1 MKLLLI
7 QATLLFQQADLFIQF
22 HMVLHFR
29 LASMGVCK
37 SFFIDAHKEQQVV
50 SINHSIRFLKEN
62 SYIDHA
68 AKYKQSIPF

>member
-29 LASMGVCK
+29 LASMGVQWCA
-37 SFFIDAHKEQQVV
+37 IENHQDPIYVV
-50 SINHSIRFLKEN
+50 K
-62 SYIDHA
+62 
-68 AKYKQSIPF
+68 